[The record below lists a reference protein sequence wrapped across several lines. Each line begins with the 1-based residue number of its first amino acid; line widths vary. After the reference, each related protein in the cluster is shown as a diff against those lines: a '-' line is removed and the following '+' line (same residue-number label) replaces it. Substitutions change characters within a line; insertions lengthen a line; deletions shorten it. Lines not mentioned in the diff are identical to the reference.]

1 MFSILKILNLVIVI
15 LIWIGIWGFINTL
28 MDYFKM
34 NMSQQLLTY
43 FSITILSFLLLYNV
57 NSGLTLKTTIYGDR

>member
-15 LIWIGIWGFINTL
+15 LIWVGIWGFINTF

-34 NMSQQLLTY
+34 NISHQLLTY
-43 FSITILSFLLLYNV
+43 FSITILSFILLYNV
-57 NSGLTLKTTIYGDR
+57 NNGLTLKTTIYG